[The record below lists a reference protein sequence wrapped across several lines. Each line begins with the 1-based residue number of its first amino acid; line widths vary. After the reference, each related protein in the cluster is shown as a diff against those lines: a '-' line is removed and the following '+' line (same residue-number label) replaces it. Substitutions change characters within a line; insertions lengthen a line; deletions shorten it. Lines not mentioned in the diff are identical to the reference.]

1 MTPEERK
8 KEIAQRQS
16 TVSRIVFGLMF
27 LAVGLLFTLDNFG
40 VLDAGRLKHYWPL
53 LLIGGGLPT
62 LLAPKDAGE
71 SVWGVF
77 MVSLGAFF
85 LLRGFDVIDWKIRDV
100 WPLFLVVA
108 GATLIVRTFLERKG
122 PRDGG
127 VQSLENGGTR

>member
-1 MTPEERK
+1 MTPEEK

-16 TVSRIVFGLMF
+16 AVSRIVFGLML

-40 VLDAGRLKHYWPL
+40 VVDAGRLEHYWPL
-53 LLIGGGLPT
+53 LLIAGGLPT
-62 LLAPKDAGE
+62 LLVPKDAGE

-77 MVSLGAFF
+77 MVSLGSFF
-85 LLRGFDVIDWKIRDV
+85 LLRRFDVIDWRIRDV
-100 WPLFLVVA
+100 WPLFLVLA

-122 PRDGG
+122 PRNGG